1 MFGWLSLK
9 LNWICSWSLDMML
22 WYLSFFERCLCTKTL
37 SVDSVT
43 DCSEAARQLSMVSD
57 TASFISKWWRNS
69 VRKGYFNR
77 KCIYKWNPDGANKRK
92 VFVFY
97 INYHWINRYEMVC
110 NTNAR
115 DTPTQK
121 MKILSSFTHSRVDPN
136 RHCISFSC
144 GAQRK
149 CLKYVGNQIIS
160 EPTDFKGVVD
170 VFFFLGLIVL
180 MECSLACVNALFFIK
195 THYNTL

>member
-1 MFGWLSLK
+1 MFGWLSLQ

-43 DCSEAARQLSMVSD
+43 DCSEAARQLSMVLD

-115 DTPTQK
+115 DTPPK
-121 MKILSSFTHSRVDPN
+121 NENSVIIYSL
-136 RHCISFSC
+136 SC
-144 GAQRK
+144 GSKSA
-149 CLKYVGNQIIS
+149 LH
-160 EPTDFKGVVD
+160 
-170 VFFFLGLIVL
+170 FFLLRSTKENVL
-180 MECSLACVNALFFIK
+180 SMLGTK
-195 THYNTL
+195 